1 MFGIVLI
8 LQFLIRL
15 RFPAHR
21 SVSDVII
28 TIIIIIIIFIIII
41 IIIIYI
47 LKFYVPVGWLVGLSG
62 FHAPTKG
69 PIRTVYMSKEP
80 SGPRN

>member
-21 SVSDVII
+21 SVSDVISRR
-28 TIIIIIIIFIIII
+28 
-41 IIIIYI
+41 Y
-47 LKFYVPVGWLVGLSG
+47 G
-62 FHAPTKG
+62 
-69 PIRTVYMSKEP
+69 
-80 SGPRN
+80 RNTWIQVRQWEGELRKMEKAKLDTTFLERCQLYNVIPEVCKV